1 MQNQE
6 ANSHPFSLGTA
17 AVDNSPRR
25 FPASLVPSMIRAKLS
40 GSAIK
45 VCVLVATDKAG
56 LMKTISQAVIS
67 NPDMRRVA
75 SENGDAHIY
84 RGTVQ
89 YQGSGNS
96 NPCMVILAASQDD
109 PAFRSAKF
117 AAGGEP
123 MQVIAL
129 HDGALAKGSCFEALV
144 RQLCAEP
151 MQLEGGL

>member
-6 ANSHPFSLGTA
+6 ANSHPFNLGTA

-25 FPASLVPSMIRAKLS
+25 FPVSLVPSMIRAKLS

-45 VCVLVATDKAG
+45 VCVLVATDKAE
-56 LMKTISQAVIS
+56 LVQAISQAVAS
-67 NPDMRRVA
+67 NPGMKRFA
-75 SENGDAHIY
+75 SESGDAHIY

-89 YQGSGNS
+89 YQGSGGRT
-96 NPCMVILAASQDD
+96 PCMVILATSQGD
-109 PAFRSAKF
+109 PAFKSAKF

-129 HDGALAKGSCFEALV
+129 HDGQLAKGGCFDALV
-144 RQLCAEP
+144 RQLWAEP

>member
-25 FPASLVPSMIRAKLS
+25 FPASLVPSVIRSKMS
-40 GSAIK
+40 CSAIK
-45 VCVLVATDKAG
+45 LCVLVATDKPEVIDAIA
-56 LMKTISQAVIS
+56 KAVMS
-67 NPDMRRVA
+67 CPDMQRLR
-75 SENGDAHIY
+75 NDQGDAHIY
-84 RGTVQ
+84 RGTIR
-89 YQGSGNS
+89 YRESGS
-96 NPCMVILAASQDD
+96 NPCLVVLASSQSDS
-109 PAFRSAKF
+109 AFSSLKF
-117 AAGGEP
+117 AVGGEP